1 MLYVGVE
8 ADEKKVKQNVQ
19 SIDYNHEHYAHI
31 SLYLVRITVTSQWN
45 KEIYSVEKIE
55 KKLGHFWV
63 KPRIF
68 EKMSMKS
75 TNHKKCC
82 FL

>member
-1 MLYVGVE
+1 MNIYSLKSLSGKNSGSI
-8 ADEKKVKQNVQ
+8 AEKK
-19 SIDYNHEHYAHI
+19 
-31 SLYLVRITVTSQWN
+31 RTSQWS
-45 KEIYSVEKIE
+45 KETYGVETIE

-68 EKMSMKS
+68 EKMSIKS
-75 TNHKKCC
+75 MNHKKCC